1 MKKAI
6 YDSKVEGGFAV
17 NKRNSERVNPFHEKL
32 PILVQ
37 WSVGLR
43 CLISTGIFF
52 LFLFFSE
59 HKYQYKTLHRYAGP
73 NFTYGLMSKLS
84 ILNQYHNKC

>member
-6 YDSKVEGGFAV
+6 YDSKVEGGFSV

-52 LFLFFSE
+52 FHFLFF
-59 HKYQYKTLHRYAGP
+59 
-73 NFTYGLMSKLS
+73 LS
-84 ILNQYHNKC
+84 INISIKHCIDMQDPILLMV

>member
-43 CLISTGIFF
+43 CLISTGIFSF
-52 LFLFFSE
+52 SSFF
-59 HKYQYKTLHRYAGP
+59 
-73 NFTYGLMSKLS
+73 LS
-84 ILNQYHNKC
+84 INISIKHCIDMQDPILPMV